1 MGRRKKKRNR
11 EPEQEDASYTA
22 LKILCIMS
30 FIGFIISMLVDTG
43 NYISFSSVEEMK
55 TATNQIPYEQIETQ
69 LEQWAEIGID
79 VTDKGL
85 NRIATMYAI
94 RTLIDVL
101 AMVGVVFMFY
111 RIRVGYYIYV
121 LFQFLYVFVPF
132 LFFGSLALFVVPYS
146 SVAITL
152 IYVALFTSQQKN
164 LHDDRR

>member
-1 MGRRKKKRNR
+1 
-11 EPEQEDASYTA
+11 
-22 LKILCIMS
+22 MS

-55 TATNQIPYEQIETQ
+55 TADNQIPYEQIETQ

-79 VTDKGL
+79 VTEKGV
-85 NRIATMYAI
+85 NKIATMYAV

-152 IYVALFTSQQKN
+152 IYVALFTSQQKK
-164 LHDDRR
+164 LTR

>member
-1 MGRRKKKRNR
+1 MGRRKKKKSNLK
-11 EPEQEDASYTA
+11 ETEQEESYTA
-22 LKILCIMS
+22 LKVLCVMS

-43 NYISFSSVEEMK
+43 NYISFSSIEEMK
-55 TATNQIPYEQIETQ
+55 MASNQLPYEQIETQ
-69 LEQWAEIGID
+69 LEEWNEIGVD
-79 VTDKGL
+79 VSKKGL
-85 NRIATMYAI
+85 DRIATMYAI

-121 LFQFLYVFVPF
+121 LFQFLYVIVPF

-152 IYVALFTSQQKN
+152 IYVALFTSQQKK
-164 LHDDRR
+164 LTR